1 MGWHEGAVRKGAKGR
16 VEINI
21 VMVLTSVA
29 NKYALGRKAN
39 RHIYE

>member
-1 MGWHEGAVRKGAKGR
+1 MGWDKGAVRKSIEGR
-16 VEINI
+16 TEISI
-21 VMVLTSVA
+21 VVVLTLVV